1 MSVPSLPA
9 LATRKFTTATAG
21 TTLAQALTAV
31 NTSFTAT
38 TDDAA
43 EAGITAW
50 STTLDGG
57 GNYVLF
63 TPPSTSPI
71 YQKVVYI
78 IAGAAA
84 SAPNAAAM
92 LLDTGANAYL
102 HFGMWVANAGATVTM
117 ADYSSWSAAA
127 PFTGSGTFSG
137 YIRWYT
143 PTATTRVVLWRTLEY
158 MALIADQAG
167 RWAVYG
173 GAGLERMD
181 TANGESGLSGR
192 AFDFGTSQ
200 GAITSNWSATAM
212 VAGSLLIHGTVSNT
226 NPHWYY
232 RRPSTGLWRTMGAFG
247 SGNIVRSP
255 MVGADGQ
262 CMDDL
267 GNFRASKIIVKDTTA
282 GAGVINTEAGVHR
295 FFHYGPWNYSDT
307 AIRNASGTRMFLTFG
322 SNVASNCD
330 CLALPV

>member
-1 MSVPSLPA
+1 MPVPALPA
-9 LATRKFTTATAG
+9 LATRKFSANTAG
-21 TTLAQALTAV
+21 ATLAQALAAA
-31 NTSFTAT
+31 NAALTAT
-38 TDDAA
+38 VDDAG
-43 EAGITAW
+43 ETGITAW
-50 STTLDGG
+50 LTTLDGG
-57 GNYVLF
+57 GNYLLF

-78 IAGAAA
+78 IAGATA

-102 HFGMWVANAGATVTM
+102 HFGMWVANAGSTVTM
-117 ADYSSWSAAA
+117 ADYSSWSGAA

-137 YIRWYT
+137 YVRWYT
-143 PTATTRVVLWRTLEY
+143 PTATTRCVLFRTLEY

-167 RWAVYG
+167 RWAIYG

-181 TANGESGLSGR
+181 TANGESGLGGR

-200 GAITSNWSATAM
+200 GAITSNYSVVTA
-212 VAGSLLIHGTVSNT
+212 VAGSLLIHGVTSNSH
-226 NPHWYY
+226 PHWYY
-232 RRPSTGLWRTMGAFG
+232 RRPSTGLWRAMGAYG
-247 SGNIVRSP
+247 SSNVSRSP
-255 MVGADGQ
+255 MIAADGQ

-267 GNFRASKIIVKDTTA
+267 GNFRAHKVVLKDTAA
-282 GAGVINTEAGVHR
+282 GAGVVNTEAGVHR

-307 AIRNASGTRMFLTFG
+307 AIRNAAGTRIFLTFG
-322 SNVASNCD
+322 GNVATNCD